1 MDSKALERI
10 FSPERLQPYLKRHNN
25 NFNHAIDHY
34 RANILIS
41 EAFYP
46 LISILEIGLRNGVN
60 NQLIKKFN
68 GNDWFETKDFIKI
81 ASSFQIETISKA
93 RNSILQEKK
102 EITSGR
108 IIAELSFGFWTS
120 LFDARYEM
128 TLWKN
133 LRLVFPACPKM
144 IRQRKNIS
152 SKLNG
157 IRKLRNR
164 IFHQEAISWDVSV
177 IKSYRNEISEGIQW
191 LDRDLLN
198 WSEDLFRIDDVI
210 EKATGIIAR

>member
-10 FSPERLQPYLKRHNN
+10 FSTERLQSYLKRHNDN
-25 NFNHAIDHY
+25 YSFAIDHY

-41 EAFYP
+41 ESFYP

-60 NQLIKKFN
+60 NQLITKFS
-68 GNDWFETKDFIKI
+68 GSEWFENKDFIKI

-102 EITSGR
+102 EITPGR

-133 LRLVFPACPKM
+133 LRLVFPACPKV
-144 IRQRKNIS
+144 IRQRKTIS

-164 IFHQEAISWDVSV
+164 IFHHEAISWDVSA

-191 LDRDLLN
+191 LDRDLLK
-198 WSEDLFRIDDVI
+198 WSESLFRIDDVI
-210 EKATGIIAR
+210 ENQTEIIDR

>member
-1 MDSKALERI
+1 M
-10 FSPERLQPYLKRHNN
+10 
-25 NFNHAIDHY
+25 
-34 RANILIS
+34 
-41 EAFYP
+41 
-46 LISILEIGLRNGVN
+46 RNGVN

-133 LRLVFPACPKM
+133 LRLVFPACPKI

-177 IKSYRNEISEGIQW
+177 IKSYKNEISEGIQW

>member
-25 NFNHAIDHY
+25 NFNLAIYHY

-133 LRLVFPACPKM
+133 LRLVFPACPKI

>member
-10 FSPERLQPYLKRHNN
+10 FSTERLQPYLKRHNDN
-25 NFNHAIDHY
+25 YSFAIDHY

-41 EAFYP
+41 ESFYP

-60 NQLIKKFN
+60 NQLITKFS
-68 GNDWFETKDFIKI
+68 GSEWFENKDFIKI

-102 EITSGR
+102 EITPGR

-133 LRLVFPACPKM
+133 LRLVFPACPKV
-144 IRQRKNIS
+144 IRQRKTIS

-164 IFHQEAISWDVSV
+164 IFHHEAISWDVSA

-191 LDRDLLN
+191 LDRDLLK
-198 WSEDLFRIDDVI
+198 WSESLFRIDDVI
-210 EKATGIIAR
+210 ENETEIIDR

>member
-1 MDSKALERI
+1 MDTKALERI
-10 FSPERLQPYLKRHNN
+10 FSSERLHPYLKRHND
-25 NFNHAIDHY
+25 NFNFAVDHY

-68 GNDWFETKDFIKI
+68 GREWFETKDFVKI

-102 EITSGR
+102 EITPGR

-133 LRLVFPACPKM
+133 LRFVFPACPKV
-144 IRQRKNIS
+144 IRQRKTIS

-164 IFHQEAISWDVSV
+164 IFHHEAISWDVSV

-191 LDRDLLN
+191 LDRDLLK

-210 EKATGIIAR
+210 EKETEIIDR